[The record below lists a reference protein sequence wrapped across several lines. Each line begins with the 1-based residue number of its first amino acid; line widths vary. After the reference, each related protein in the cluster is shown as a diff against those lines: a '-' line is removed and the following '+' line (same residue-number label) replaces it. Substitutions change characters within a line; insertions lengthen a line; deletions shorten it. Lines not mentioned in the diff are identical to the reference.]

1 MEFSYSIGVSCFR
14 NVAERKNEKM
24 DNEHM
29 NDFDD
34 EEFDL
39 DSDEAEYL
47 EMIEAWED
55 DEDDGEESIPEL
67 YFSRPD
73 PYAKRD
79 PLPDGQRCRN
89 YRVDADGHIVV
100 NNPSAW
106 WIPEMK
112 IIEEIDG
119 TIYTVTGSYEGT
131 EMLDQKLSRIV
142 LHNLEDF

>member
-1 MEFSYSIGVSCFR
+1 ME
-14 NVAERKNEKM
+14 
-24 DNEHM
+24 DEHM
-29 NDFDD
+29 NDFED
-34 EEFDL
+34 EEVDL

-47 EMIEAWED
+47 EMIESWED
-55 DEDDGEESIPEL
+55 DEDDGDGSIPEL

-79 PLPDGQRCRN
+79 PLPDGQHCRN

-100 NNPSAW
+100 KNPSAW

-131 EMLDQKLSRIV
+131 EMLDQKLSRIM

>member
-1 MEFSYSIGVSCFR
+1 ME
-14 NVAERKNEKM
+14 
-24 DNEHM
+24 DEHM
-29 NDFDD
+29 IDFED
-34 EEFDL
+34 EEFNL

-47 EMIEAWED
+47 DMIESWED

-89 YRVDADGHIVV
+89 YRVDAYGHIVV
-100 NNPSAW
+100 KNLSAW

-112 IIEEIDG
+112 IMEEIDG

-131 EMLDQKLSRIV
+131 EMLDQKLSRIM